1 MTLTLRPMTEEE
13 FGPWYEELNG
23 DYERELI
30 DFAGMPPDAARRK
43 AKADHDSL
51 LGDRGLETEGHLV
64 SVLEDEGARVGDLWL
79 AEQERGGG
87 RFLWIYYI
95 RVDAERRGQGYGKQ
109 AMRLAEEE
117 ARRRG
122 LTQIRLNVWGGN
134 EVARSLYRSLGY
146 SEDSVEMSKAV

>member
-1 MTLTLRPMTEEE
+1 VTLTLRPMTEDE
-13 FGPWYEELNG
+13 FGPWFEELHTE
-23 DYERELI
+23 YEQGLT
-30 DFAGMPPDAARRK
+30 DFAHMSPEAAREK
-43 AKADHDSL
+43 AKRDHDSL
-51 LGDRGLETEGHLV
+51 LGERGLETEGHLV

-79 AEQERGGG
+79 AEQERDGG

-95 RVDAERRGQGYGKQ
+95 RILAERRGQGYGKQ

-122 LTQIRLNVWGGN
+122 VPELRLNVWGGN

-146 SEDSVEMSKAV
+146 SEDSVGMSKAV

>member
-1 MTLTLRPMTEEE
+1 MTLTLRPMTEAE
-13 FGPWYEELNG
+13 FGPWFEQLHGE
-23 DYERELI
+23 YERGLI

-43 AKADHDSL
+43 ATADHDSL
-51 LGDRGLETEGHLV
+51 LGDRGLETDGHLV

-122 LTQIRLNVWGGN
+122 LPQIRLNVWGGN

>member
-1 MTLTLRPMTEEE
+1 VTLTLRPMTEDE
-13 FGPWYEELNG
+13 FGPWFEQLHGEYEQQ
-23 DYERELI
+23 LI
-30 DFAGMPPDAARRK
+30 DFAQMSPKAAREK
-43 AKADHDSL
+43 ARRDHDSL
-51 LGDRGLETEGHLV
+51 LGEHGLATEGH
-64 SVLEDEGARVGDLWL
+64 SVYVLDDDGATVGDLWL

-122 LTQIRLNVWGGN
+122 LPELRLNVWGGN
-134 EVARSLYRSLGY
+134 EVARSLYRSLEY
-146 SEDSVEMSKAV
+146 SEDSVWMSKAV